1 MSDWPLFCVST
12 KDRRG
17 TDRNGEVANALLV
30 FVDRNV
36 GAEEWLSIHHLPH
49 PDIEAALK
57 RGSRRRVGIDTF
69 VVVDRAEILVDDADT
84 ENSHAVRAKRLL
96 DRSPS

>member
-1 MSDWPLFCVST
+1 MRFLTASTLWSVFPARIALAHSDRAQQPAARSLWMAPFYALVTAQNTLLAAGLPQETGKEPGMSDWPLFCVST

-36 GAEEWLSIHHLPH
+36 G
-49 PDIEAALK
+49 
-57 RGSRRRVGIDTF
+57 
-69 VVVDRAEILVDDADT
+69 
-84 ENSHAVRAKRLL
+84 
-96 DRSPS
+96 